1 MLPLIYQ
8 AEAEGA
14 KATEKLARTMR
25 STAQT
30 VIKQAQ
36 TEKQRERLIVEHI
49 KMRQK
54 ELAVERKKA
63 TLDTV
68 KIKAL
73 EDLELDMTIIML
85 TNLLDN
91 GMMFLSTWKHKK
103 PLTN

>member
-1 MLPLIYQ
+1 MATEDELTKQL
-8 AEAEGA
+8 AEGA

-63 TLDTV
+63 TLD
-68 KIKAL
+68 
-73 EDLELDMTIIML
+73 
-85 TNLLDN
+85 
-91 GMMFLSTWKHKK
+91 LSLIHI
-103 PLTN
+103 